1 MPWRAEWTAIQ
12 GRIAAMQRAF
22 EALRDNDDYYGLS
35 NSMIIP
41 QARTLLEDDL
51 PKFCMRYRGDLPLS
65 VPVAVERYRGLL
77 SPVGKG
83 AGGGGH
89 PGMRAAVAVLSGMEG
104 EVSHLLA
111 DVDVQIR
118 SVVTRAFVHLQRLL
132 QVDADYRAK
141 WAAAFRTRE
150 EACEALGGVHLLWH
164 GIWGFKVNAAGER
177 TDLVLG
183 TTVGNAATS
192 QVAESGSRL
201 VLTEWKRLRSCTET
215 AVRRAAA
222 QAIRQAS
229 LYASGALGAVE
240 LRSVRYVVLVSK
252 DRVALP
258 SDIESDGVVYKHVN
272 IAVAPSSPSKAR
284 DGS

>member
-12 GRIAAMQRAF
+12 GRIAAIQRAF

-35 NSMIIP
+35 NLMIIP
-41 QARTLLEDDL
+41 QARTLLDDDL
-51 PKFCMRYRGDLPLS
+51 PKFCMRYRGDLPPS

-118 SVVTRAFVHLQRLL
+118 LVVGRAFLHLQRLL

-141 WAAAFRTRE
+141 WGAAFRTRE
-150 EACEALGGVHLLWH
+150 EACEALGGAHLLWH

-183 TTVGNAATS
+183 TTVENAAVS
-192 QVAESGSRL
+192 QVAETGSRL
-201 VLTEWKRLRSCTET
+201 VLTEWKRLRSGTKT
-215 AVRRAAA
+215 AVHKAAE

-252 DRVALP
+252 DRIALP
-258 SDIESDGVVYKHVN
+258 GDVESDGVLYKHVN
-272 IAVAPSSPSKAR
+272 IAVAPSSPSKTR
-284 DGS
+284 GES